1 MPSVIE
7 WKSNMK
13 TPQLPLHLLLLG
25 LVASLLMTVS
35 LPSYSDSNTTGKF
48 LGAQNTEYPSW
59 FKSSFLEF
67 ADDIE
72 EAAEEGKRLAIIFHQ
87 DGCPY
92 CNLLIEKNLSQ
103 QDIKELMQTK
113 LDVVELNI
121 WGSREVVSVAGKTYA
136 ENDFAKALNIQYTPT
151 VLFFNEE
158 GKVALR
164 LNGYREPAEF
174 KRALEYVTGK
184 YEKTQSYSQYIAAN
198 RITKSNES
206 LNTQDFFDKAP
217 YDLSLPKAGFD
228 KPVAVFFEQTNC
240 PNCDKFH
247 TVNLAKSDTQNII
260 KQFKNIQLDMWSD
273 TPVTTPDGETTT
285 ARKWAEKLGVT
296 YAPSVVFFGKDGQEV
311 IRLEAM
317 FKAFHTAS
325 SFDYVLSEAYK
336 TQPSLQNYITERAEH
351 IREQGN
357 DVNLWD

>member
-1 MPSVIE
+1 MRTKQHAI
-7 WKSNMK
+7 
-13 TPQLPLHLLLLG
+13 PLFLLG
-25 LVASLLMTVS
+25 LIACLLMS
-35 LPSYSDSNTTGKF
+35 ISIPSYSDSKTTGKF

-59 FKSSFLEF
+59 FKTSFLEF
-67 ADDIE
+67 SDDIE

-121 WGSREVVSVAGKTYA
+121 WGSREVVSVGGTTYA

-184 YEKTQSYSQYIAAN
+184 HEKTQSYSEYIAAN
-198 RITKSNES
+198 RVTKSNEK
-206 LNTQDFFDKAP
+206 LNTQSFFDKAP
-217 YDLSLPKAGFD
+217 YDLTVPKAGFE
-228 KPVAVFFEQTNC
+228 KPLAVFFEQTSC

-247 TVNLAKSDTQNII
+247 TVNLAKSDAQGIV

-273 TPVTTPDGETTT
+273 TAVTTPDGEVTT
-285 ARKWAEKLGVT
+285 AKKWAEKLGVT
-296 YAPSVVFFGKDGQEV
+296 YAPSVVFFGKDGKEV